1 MKPKIAAAFAAR
13 YPEMKQ
19 YQVEGAVEKYVDVML
34 HEIADAINNFGLKDD
49 QFSLALNDIRE
60 KIGRVSVAGKKQWT
74 CALLNASPS
83 TSLVQIDFKG
93 NEGKNSRVSF
103 NPRYEADVWDAL
115 VDWVPDVEPVSHIQN
130 WDIYTPVMPEGLDSF
145 IENTSAALREVNN
158 AQNQDVKKA
167 RYKIKLLRNLL
178 AARSIRQMIVEENGR
193 HWLGQNYEQADSGR
207 YYGHGVNLQHVSKEV
222 RHAALGWC
230 HQYDI
235 MAASYALMTGLAQ
248 SINPSLETA
257 VLVDYAKNRSQIR
270 QAIAESV
277 GITEKKMKTVFTSLG
292 FGARTANNRHSSIR
306 KLLGADAHKALM
318 ANSQFLEIKAA
329 MDLVRKVIANFFP
342 DSFAYLGR
350 QYTSACTRTGK
361 QRNADQKLA
370 WIYQVME
377 SDVITYF
384 GQRAQ
389 EEGYDPILF
398 VHDCVYFKRKL
409 PGSLL
414 EKIFDELRVT
424 YPLVDADHERIEP
437 IRTVDHKNPE
447 YVAADQQV
455 AKHKLLMRQLEADAV
470 SAGEVTAASTFDP
483 ISDEFEPWMTALY
496 GRAGEDGQR
505 SGQKS
510 WLGTS
515 ALAKWDA
522 AMSADRADMR

>member
-1 MKPKIAAAFAAR
+1 MKQKIAAAFAAR
-13 YPEMKQ
+13 YPELKQ
-19 YQVEGAVEKYVDVML
+19 FQVAGAVEKYVDVML
-34 HEIADAINNFGLKDD
+34 YEIADAISNFGIKHD
-49 QFSLALNDIRE
+49 QFSLALNEIRG
-60 KIGRVSVAGKKQWT
+60 KIGRVSVAGKKQWA

-83 TSLVQIDFKG
+83 TSLVQVDFRG

-115 VDWVPDVEPVSHIQN
+115 VDWVPNVEPVSHIQN
-130 WDIYTPVMPEGLDSF
+130 WDIYTPVMPEGVDSF
-145 IENTSAALREVNN
+145 IGNTIAALRNVNN
-158 AQNQDVKKA
+158 RQNQDVKTAK
-167 RYKIKLLRNLL
+167 YKIKLLRNLL
-178 AARSIRQMIVEENGR
+178 AARRIRQLIIEEDGR
-193 HWLGQNYEQADSGR
+193 HWLGQNYKQADSGR
-207 YYGHGVNLQHVSKEV
+207 CYSHGVNLQNVSKEV

-235 MAASYALMTGLAQ
+235 KAASYALMTGLAQ

-257 VLVDYAKNRSQIR
+257 VLVDYVKNRSQIR
-270 QAIAESV
+270 AAIAESV

-292 FGARTANNRHSSIR
+292 FGARTANNHHSSIR
-306 KLLGADAHKALM
+306 KLLGADAHEALM
-318 ANSQFLEIKAA
+318 ANSQFVEIKTA
-329 MDLVRKVIANFFP
+329 MDRVRKVIANFFT
-342 DSFAYLGR
+342 DNFTYLGR

-398 VHDCVYFKRKL
+398 VHDCVYFKQQL

-414 EKIFDELRVT
+414 QKIFDELRVT
-424 YPLVDADHERIEP
+424 YPLVAVDHERIEP

-447 YVAADQQV
+447 YVAADQQI
-455 AKHKLLMRQLEADAV
+455 AEHKLLMRQLEADVATPVEV
-470 SAGEVTAASTFDP
+470 SAASTFDP

-496 GRAGEDGQR
+496 GPAGEGGQR

-515 ALAKWDA
+515 ALEKWDA
-522 AMSADRADMR
+522 AMSADRGYMR